1 MDKFQGKYNKLEN
14 MILEILKQDKD
25 LKEFQEKRRQLIQKH
40 NYLNDGNASQR
51 IVDLL
56 TK

>member
-1 MDKFQGKYNKLEN
+1 

-25 LKEFQEKRRQLIQKH
+25 LKEFQEKIKQLIQKH